1 MAALRDNEPP
11 DTDGNEV
18 STLSDEA
25 LVRLAQADP
34 ARFGQLYERYAA
46 EITRF
51 YLARMHGNEALA
63 QDLTSQVFTRAYTA
77 LPRYIEGSFR
87 GWLYQIAR
95 NILIDSFRRQRPT
108 TSLDGIAS
116 ISANESPLDE
126 RVIAEEARIQLH
138 EALAQLDEPQRS
150 ILTLR
155 LQGLTGPEIASRLGM
170 SHEAMKSAQY
180 RAMAKLRSSL
190 QHLNQRDES

>member
-1 MAALRDNEPP
+1 MAALRDNDPP
-11 DTDGNEV
+11 DSDGNDL

-25 LVRLAQADP
+25 LVRLAQAKP
-34 ARFGQLYERYAA
+34 ARFGALYERYAA

-51 YLARMHGNEALA
+51 YLARVHGNEALA

-77 LPRYIEGSFR
+77 LPHYTEGSFR

-108 TSLDGIAS
+108 TALDGIAS
-116 ISANESPLDE
+116 IGANETPLDE

-138 EALAQLDEPQRS
+138 EALAQLGEPQRS
-150 ILTLR
+150 ILRLR
-155 LQGLTGPEIASRLGM
+155 LQGLTGPDIAARLGM

-180 RAMAKLRSSL
+180 RAMAKLRIAL
-190 QHLNQRDES
+190 RHLNQRDES